1 MDRKYLVVSLLGHGA
16 AAWVLWSVGQ
26 HAAGNQNEVR
36 AADYAERAAGAALG
50 REMNELANIKAAL
63 EQGDGK
69 DAARLAASGPA
80 AASREQQV
88 RKTPER
94 MAARINELAQ
104 SIEQLRREA
113 KAEELA
119 KLLKISREEA
129 LQKTEQRKPPT
140 LDPKAMTPAQ
150 LSLAMG
156 QMQRQASQALA
167 ARQDRLRR
175 QAEGVQ
181 VERQGTGDSENTGFT
196 GAAMGRGGAT
206 PLPLGSAPD
215 LTDANV
221 AARRDYSA
229 PIAVPSVNPA
239 TLRPGAGRAIGSDGV
254 YASRVYIDTWYMIGP
269 FPGSEST
276 RVAAEFPPE
285 QQIDLDVVYLGKDR
299 GLLKWE
305 YTHFDRYPIV
315 PLNGAQYA
323 IYYGY
328 TEIASDRERDVWL
341 QIGGDDDSRL
351 WLNDKLVWTS
361 FDGMKPWYQD
371 GGYRSLRKEIDTLNL
386 TEGSRKVH
394 LKKGRNTLLFKLYNG
409 QAEMFFSLVLTS
421 GQNPAGSL

>member
-36 AADYAERAAGAALG
+36 AADYAERATSAALG

-69 DAARLAASGPA
+69 DASRLAASGPA

-88 RKTPER
+88 RKTPEQ
-94 MAARINELAQ
+94 MAAAINELAQ

-113 KAEELA
+113 KAEQLA
-119 KLLKISREEA
+119 KLLKISKEEA
-129 LQKTEQRKPPT
+129 LKKTEQRKPPT
-140 LDPKAMTPAQ
+140 LDPKTMTPAE

-167 ARQDRLRR
+167 ARQDQLQR
-175 QAEGVQ
+175 QADGVM
-181 VERQGTGDSENTGFT
+181 VKGQGTGGNESTGFT
-196 GAAMGRGGAT
+196 GAAVGRSGAT
-206 PLPLGSAPD
+206 PLPLGSALD
-215 LTDANV
+215 LTDATGAV
-221 AARRDYSA
+221 HRDYSA
-229 PIAVPSVNPA
+229 AIAVPAVNSL
-239 TLRPGAGRAIGSDGV
+239 TLRPGASRAIGSDGV

-269 FPGSEST
+269 FPADDST
-276 RVAAEFPPE
+276 RVAPEFPPE
-285 QQIDLDVVYLGKDR
+285 QQIDLDAVYLGKDR
-299 GLLKWE
+299 RLLKWE
-305 YTHFDRYPIV
+305 YTHFDRYPVV
-315 PLNGAQYA
+315 PVDGAQYA

-341 QIGGDDDSRL
+341 EIGGDDDSRL
-351 WLNDKLVWTS
+351 WLNDKLVWAS
-361 FDGMKPWYQD
+361 FEGMKPWYQD

-421 GQNPAGSL
+421 GQRPAGSL